1 MTVTFFGHRD
11 TPCSVQ
17 PLLQSVLEE
26 LICQQHATN
35 FLIGCEGAF
44 DRMAIKTLQELQTR
58 YPEIRY
64 TIVYAYYPDQNL
76 FDAPFDCT
84 LFPDELANVPRKFA
98 IDRRNTFL
106 VKRAD
111 MLITYVRY
119 HTGGAAKFQKLAE
132 KSGKR
137 VLNLAETY

>member
-1 MTVTFFGHRD
+1 MTITFFGHRD

-58 YPEIRY
+58 IEPCRNIL
-64 TIVYAYYPDQNL
+64 T
-76 FDAPFDCT
+76 FTPF
-84 LFPDELANVPRKFA
+84 
-98 IDRRNTFL
+98 
-106 VKRAD
+106 
-111 MLITYVRY
+111 
-119 HTGGAAKFQKLAE
+119 
-132 KSGKR
+132 
-137 VLNLAETY
+137 